1 MMTFVMYYSQANIIK
16 HGKDIDFECIPSAK
30 IKCRKTISRKKV
42 KIQIFV
48 AFSLDQHQQA
58 EE

>member
-1 MMTFVMYYSQANIIK
+1 MYYSQANIIK
-16 HGKDIDFECIPSAK
+16 HGKDIDFQCIPRAM
-30 IKCRKTISRKKV
+30 IRCRKTISRKKV